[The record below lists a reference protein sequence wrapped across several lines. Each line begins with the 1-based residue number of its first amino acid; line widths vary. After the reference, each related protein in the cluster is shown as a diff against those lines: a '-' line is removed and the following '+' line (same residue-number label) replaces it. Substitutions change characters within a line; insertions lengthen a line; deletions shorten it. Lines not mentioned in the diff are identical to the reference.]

1 MKNIIR
7 YEIHYGGSLRS
18 GMLNIAKASMIRN
31 KPCIE
36 NELITNEQSIVLSL
50 SRLLDVINMTND
62 ALEKPQ
68 NAYLKKDYFENMK
81 KKEFDKNHFDNL
93 DELIKGKGKKFDLIK
108 NTLIDP
114 QSQDIE
120 NINRCFKDERN
131 DRKVFFLKEKN
142 CVGLKFIDVISN
154 SYGKIYKIPVFMQDD
169 KLKKDN
175 KFTYIDEHVLDK
187 IYKLCVSFKDELL
200 LFENYN
206 SFNPIKEKFDIVKSF
221 FASKIKRDSVKTKLN
236 EDDFNLL

>member
-7 YEIHYGGSLRS
+7 FKIHYGGNLEYN
-18 GMLNIAKASMIRN
+18 MAKRGVVNASMIRN

-50 SRLLDVINMTND
+50 SKLLEVIKMTNN
-62 ALEKPQ
+62 ALLSGK
-68 NAYLKKDYFENMK
+68 NDYLYQDSFKNRKKDD
-81 KKEFDKNHFDNL
+81 FDKNHFDNL
-93 DELIKGKGKKFDLIK
+93 DELIKGEGKKFDLIK
-108 NTLIDP
+108 NTIIDP

-154 SYGKIYKIPVFMQDD
+154 SYGKDYK
-169 KLKKDN
+169 
-175 KFTYIDEHVLDK
+175 TYIDEHVLDK
-187 IYKLCVSFKDELL
+187 IYNLCLPFKDQLL

-206 SFNPIKEKFDIVKSF
+206 SFNPDNEKFVIAKLF
-221 FASKIKRDSVKTKLN
+221 FDSKENTVPKLSK
-236 EDDFNLL
+236 EELDLIF